1 METPEQYMKPF
12 LYFFCGVSIVD
23 FEQVNAGWV
32 IIDVWQGPKYSPSFV
47 LVLLIVTIFD
57 ALHDLVPFVQFKKR
71 EKNYGGG
78 ILLVKLQAKACNFTK
93 SIIPPWLFYIF

>member
-1 METPEQYMKPF
+1 METPEQYLKPF

-32 IIDVWQGPKYSPSFV
+32 IIDIWQGPKYSPSFV

-57 ALHDLVPFVQFKKR
+57 ALHDLVASVQFKKR
-71 EKNYGGG
+71 EK
-78 ILLVKLQAKACNFTK
+78 K
-93 SIIPPWLFYIF
+93 PWRMDTFSKVAG